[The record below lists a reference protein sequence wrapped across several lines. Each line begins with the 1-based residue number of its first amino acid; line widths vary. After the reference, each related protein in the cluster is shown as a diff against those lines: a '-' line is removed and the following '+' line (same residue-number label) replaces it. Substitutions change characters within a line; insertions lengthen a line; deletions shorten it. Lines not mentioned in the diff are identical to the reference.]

1 MKATTTVILALV
13 LIVVTGGGLAA
24 IIALAPAWQKRQKRQ
39 ACLNEALRQAQIR
52 ALISGTP
59 PRSALPLPPTG
70 QPWLVPLSPPVQA
83 QPGATLEDLAQA
95 VEQRLGNRPPTL
107 GHLFPPDPGTRGG
120 WEVLE

>member
-52 ALISGTP
+52 ALIGGAP